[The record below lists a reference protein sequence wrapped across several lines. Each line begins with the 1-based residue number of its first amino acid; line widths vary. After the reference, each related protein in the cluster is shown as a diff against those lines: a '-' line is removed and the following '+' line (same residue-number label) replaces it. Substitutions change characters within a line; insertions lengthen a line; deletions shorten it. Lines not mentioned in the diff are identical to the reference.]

1 MLFLREFP
9 WAFLPLPCVVANMA
23 VALTGDCAIQRKT
36 EVPTV
41 YVPCGRPRCHHF
53 RFLTFIFCV
62 LVLSLHVYLCIIC
75 VVPFGSERRLP
86 EDWNFGWLW
95 AAMFG
100 LGIQPGSSGRTP
112 PLSTRAVSTV
122 LIISRK
128 ERILATLRRLTGGI
142 FYCASISVAL
152 EEFICYNL

>member
-9 WAFLPLPCVVANMA
+9 WAFLPLPRVVANMA

-75 VVPFGSERRLP
+75 VECLLEARGGSLRTGILGGCELP
-86 EDWNFGWLW
+86 CLGWESS
-95 AAMFG
+95 
-100 LGIQPGSSGRTP
+100 LGP
-112 PLSTRAVSTV
+112 
-122 LIISRK
+122 
-128 ERILATLRRLTGGI
+128 
-142 FYCASISVAL
+142 L
-152 EEFICYNL
+152 EEHPLLAPEPSLRFSLSHVKRGSLQRCGD